1 MFKTILSFLFSAS
14 LTLSAQY
21 TAIPDANF
29 ENYLEQNGMGDGVP
43 GNGMVL
49 TENIEDVTILE
60 LSMKQIAE
68 LTGIQDFTSLEV
80 LDVSFNQLVTLD
92 VSQNKNL
99 NTLLCQANELIT
111 LTLDNPNLVNLI
123 AFENFLISID
133 VSNSPFLEYFDI
145 NLNLMTTLDV
155 SNNPLL
161 TLIWCWGNLIEELD
175 LSQSVNLEMINC
187 SINQIP
193 YLDLSNSENL
203 VWVSAGAIPNLA
215 YVDMRNGNNHNVVS
229 FGTTGT
235 NGLQCIFVDD
245 ASAPYLEDWNKDDF
259 TQFVNNEQECD
270 ALSLTE
276 TEAGEMLMY
285 PNPVYD
291 KFIIKDARYH
301 VSRVRIFDIL
311 GRLVLEKSFNQKTVE
326 LNLATL
332 GKGLYHVQVET
343 DGGTTERKKII
354 KQ

>member
-133 VSNSPFLEYFDI
+133 
-145 NLNLMTTLDV
+145 
-155 SNNPLL
+155 
-161 TLIWCWGNLIEELD
+161 
-175 LSQSVNLEMINC
+175 
-187 SINQIP
+187 
-193 YLDLSNSENL
+193 
-203 VWVSAGAIPNLA
+203 
-215 YVDMRNGNNHNVVS
+215 
-229 FGTTGT
+229 
-235 NGLQCIFVDD
+235 
-245 ASAPYLEDWNKDDF
+245 
-259 TQFVNNEQECD
+259 
-270 ALSLTE
+270 
-276 TEAGEMLMY
+276 
-285 PNPVYD
+285 
-291 KFIIKDARYH
+291 
-301 VSRVRIFDIL
+301 
-311 GRLVLEKSFNQKTVE
+311 
-326 LNLATL
+326 
-332 GKGLYHVQVET
+332 
-343 DGGTTERKKII
+343 
-354 KQ
+354 